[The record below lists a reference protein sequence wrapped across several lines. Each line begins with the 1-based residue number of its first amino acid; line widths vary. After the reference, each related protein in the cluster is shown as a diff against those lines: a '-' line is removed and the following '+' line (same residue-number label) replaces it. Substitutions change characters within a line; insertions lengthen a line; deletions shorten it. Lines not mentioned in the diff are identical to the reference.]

1 MNLRRAV
8 PVGDVVDAA
17 KGAGV
22 EALLSVA
29 DSSDGTET
37 ASLYRWLAQDPD
49 VRRDAEVTIVPAPA
63 RPGDMGGSLEVVNV
77 VLSNAIAFSS
87 LVVAVAAWIGS
98 RRSSSGPVV
107 RIERDGAAVTISA
120 DSPEAVREVLRALD
134 GEAGGAE

>member
-1 MNLRRAV
+1 
-8 PVGDVVDAA
+8 
-17 KGAGV
+17 
-22 EALLSVA
+22 
-29 DSSDGTET
+29 GTET

-98 RRSSSGPVV
+98 RRSSAGPVV
-107 RIERDGAAVTISA
+107 RIERDGVAVTISA
-120 DSPEAVREVLRALD
+120 DSPEAVREVLRA
-134 GEAGGAE
+134 